1 MAKYL
6 SGGEQ
11 NTINSTITE
20 LFPALWFNNN
30 RKAPGSVN
38 ELSNFI
44 KKINLDSQGSNKTFV
59 VSTNKSAAK
68 KFITQAFALI
78 EPKMLQ
84 TKLQN
89 AFGITNYLYET
100 NESNP
105 ISKVVWGYREK
116 PRGIPSNHAGDI
128 FLFFKDDTIS
138 GLSLKA
144 GTKSSAEPKLNSY
157 VRTTLMQPY
166 WRQLDPQADA
176 KLKLNLW
183 KKVYSKIPGLP
194 DDVTKDNYFTLSG
207 KSVIINKILV
217 KKLIDFFK
225 VDPEGFDELYQ
236 EQNKISRQAICD
248 LINSSVEA
256 TKQWINEE
264 FRLEKRQEVP
274 LILVKAIRDT
284 VEETGDKLVNFLPKV
299 TKVHAYLNKQSVQQW
314 FIDVFDK
321 KNKKLTLV
329 MTIRSDSEFRPQKP
343 KGKLGK
349 LVMLKLQYNGVKK

>member
-1 MAKYL
+1 
-6 SGGEQ
+6 
-11 NTINSTITE
+11 
-20 LFPALWFNNN
+20 
-30 RKAPGSVN
+30 
-38 ELSNFI
+38 
-44 KKINLDSQGSNKTFV
+44 
-59 VSTNKSAAK
+59 
-68 KFITQAFALI
+68 
-78 EPKMLQ
+78 
-84 TKLQN
+84 
-89 AFGITNYLYET
+89 
-100 NESNP
+100 
-105 ISKVVWGYREK
+105 
-116 PRGIPSNHAGDI
+116 
-128 FLFFKDDTIS
+128 
-138 GLSLKA
+138 
-144 GTKSSAEPKLNSY
+144 
-157 VRTTLMQPY
+157 MQPY